1 MNNLSEKRS
10 FGPEQISVLLKI
22 ASARLGK
29 DPIMLRQEL
38 ENGSYDNILKG
49 VGADKQ
55 KLQELLQDKKGL
67 ESLLSS
73 PEVKTIL
80 KEIMGGQR

>member
-80 KEIMGGQR
+80 KEIIGGQQ